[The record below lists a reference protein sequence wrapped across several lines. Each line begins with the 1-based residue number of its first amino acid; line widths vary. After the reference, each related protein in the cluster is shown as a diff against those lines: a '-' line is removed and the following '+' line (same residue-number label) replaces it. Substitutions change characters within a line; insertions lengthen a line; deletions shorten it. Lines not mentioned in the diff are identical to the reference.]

1 MDGAILWQRNI
12 LREFR
17 GRQIQWLISESP
29 LVDGPHVV
37 VSPGGRGA
45 GMVKLD
51 KMTGATV
58 WTSKELNDP
67 AGYSSVIAADVGGVR
82 TCGRFSPGSAGM

>member
-1 MDGAILWQRNI
+1 
-12 LREFR
+12 
-17 GRQIQWLISESP
+17 
-29 LVDGPHVV
+29 
-37 VSPGGRGA
+37 
-45 GMVKLD
+45 MVKLD

-82 TCGRFSPGSAGM
+82 TYITFTASAIVCSAAMVTTSDPLRLMTAATCIQTAPLCGRSPARRPFEGA